1 MEFKVNT
8 QSYKEALHRSLQK
21 ICFDRSSGDAFYLE
35 DLFYPL
41 GLDEGKYAFQK
52 YSQQMSQAR
61 KSRARN
67 QSGLMAHMDRTSM
80 TDNSVMA
87 RVIQARIQQKQSAL
101 QPQADKKKTDDE
113 KTSKG
118 NALSPASLLSQ
129 IAKAKSKVQLGI
141 DEGAENT
148 SSQNLRSALETDQER
163 MRTAETDDLLF
174 EEPKEDFREQ
184 FVLTS
189 HMYRNRNLAVASAG
203 HGKTTL
209 LRRIALYYCDK
220 DRKSKEDK
228 ILADKYG
235 LPAPEEEITQIP
247 CIIYLRNIPDGNF
260 SLDKAL
266 VDSALRVF
274 QSALPNGVEDETDFE
289 EIQVQVERWVAKHK
303 GNFLLLIDG
312 LDEIADNM
320 RLNFLKSLEDYLF
333 LMPDVPVIVTSRV
346 AGLSETGVKECLERM
361 EFRGRSIMPL
371 TEEEA
376 YKYSEKWIRITQPE
390 DKAASLLDAVSQVQ
404 NEARFS
410 YLKEF
415 MRTPLD
421 LLVVLKRIVHDSL
434 ALNRYQMFRDM
445 MWEHFTSHEKRASK
459 KRQLFEDTITLLSF
473 LAYQMQKVDSLYIS
487 ASEIEQLQDEI
498 KHLNFQTTLLRGKD
512 TKSIIGVLDSFAAN
526 VGIVEKDDRK
536 NEPGYTFPIRAHQ
549 EFLTAYACCHLRI
562 DSSKTK
568 TNPSGIL
575 GSYLGD
581 SRWLNIINFALS
593 DLDST
598 SQREYDM
605 LLRRVFSQMQDLEHL
620 QQIIE
625 ADVTI
630 TTEDATILCERIL
643 RAKHLS
649 KDQRKLLLACLKTRS
664 APAFNHALRVLY
676 NSSEST
682 QEEYLEANALAA
694 TVWGFDS
701 GHSPFK
707 EAVKYLHSE
716 KRNQS
721 ILGATICSYLAKA
734 AVEEGYVGEYKTQ
747 AVREIKISNE
757 LAAKLYEGALLFR
770 EPIYATALTGLWITK
785 LDGYKQIKQWLDESL
800 AEVVLS
806 SVAAQKKAIQKI
818 CMAGKTASSLD
829 EYAEI
834 MELFTT
840 LGEIPIQNK
849 FVGQGKN
856 DIFAST
862 FLQVAYDRSMEDL
875 DINQVAIA
883 VSCLYYSWSRE
894 KFMEAWVSDICKGMP
909 SGVVRKDMCRQSE
922 QNHFD
927 LIRKSL
933 ENAEKKYV
941 KAKAPEANV
950 LTSKDVFFW
959 FRADDLVKAANYCIQ
974 TRGVEFASSDSNLAF
989 LLRYGKIKQS
999 QLETDEVFDIPQLL
1013 SAAVGRNEPHAITN
1027 MILFHFEQGN
1037 IALAKEYIA
1046 KMNPSDWERVTSSF
1060 WEPELWERKR
1070 DPEGALVCVLAA
1082 CYGNCEFDEYQ
1093 DMWKMASST
1102 YTNFSAILPDNGE
1115 QKEAK

>member
-41 GLDEGKYAFQK
+41 GIDEGKYAFQK

-61 KSRARN
+61 KSKTTATRIASPTITSTASLTENAIISRN
-67 QSGLMAHMDRTSM
+67 ILETIR
-80 TDNSVMA
+80 
-87 RVIQARIQQKQSAL
+87 RWQSAQKIREEASTEETVREDSSKDDL
-101 QPQADKKKTDDE
+101 LTQAKLALKIANAQKSSSSE
-113 KTSKG
+113 FSSALG
-118 NALSPASLLSQ
+118 NAY
-129 IAKAKSKVQLGI
+129 GM
-141 DEGAENT
+141 
-148 SSQNLRSALETDQER
+148 DQER
-163 MRTAETDDLLF
+163 MRTEET
-174 EEPKEDFREQ
+174 EDFLVDEPIERLRKK

-189 HMYRNRNLAVASAG
+189 HVFKNRNLAVANAG

-220 DRKSKEDK
+220 NRRSDEDK
-228 ILADKYG
+228 IVASKYG
-235 LPAPEEEITQIP
+235 LPDPDDAITQIP
-247 CIIYLRNIPDGNF
+247 CIIYLRNISDGNY
-260 SLDKAL
+260 SLDKAIA
-266 VDSALRVF
+266 DSVLKVF
-274 QSALPNGVEDETDFE
+274 QSALSNGMDN
-289 EIQVQVERWVAKHK
+289 EIDPEVLQIQADRWVTKNK
-303 GNFLLLIDG
+303 GNFILLIDG
-312 LDEIADNM
+312 LDEVADNM

-333 LMPDVPVIVTSRV
+333 LVPGVPVILTSRV
-346 AGLSETGVKECLERM
+346 AGLSETGVKDCLKRM
-361 EFRGRSIMPL
+361 DFRGRSIMPL
-371 TEEEA
+371 TEDEA
-376 YKYSEKWIRITQPE
+376 YEYSEKWIQITQPA
-390 DKAASLLDAVSQVQ
+390 DKVASLLEAVSQVQ
-404 NEARFS
+404 NEVRFS

-473 LAYQMQKVDSLYIS
+473 LAYQMQKVDSMYIS

-498 KHLNFQTTLLRGKD
+498 KHLNFQTALLRGKD
-512 TKSIIGVLDSFAAN
+512 TKSILEVLDSFAAN

-536 NEPGYTFPIRAHQ
+536 IEPGYTFPIRAHQ

-575 GSYLGD
+575 GGYIGD

-598 SQREYDM
+598 SQREYDI
-605 LLRRVFSQMQDLEHL
+605 LLRKVFSETQDLEHL

-630 TTEDATILCERIL
+630 TTEDATILCERVL
-643 RAKHLS
+643 KARHLS

-707 EAVKYLHSE
+707 EAVKQLHSE
-716 KRNQS
+716 KRKQS
-721 ILGATICSYLAKA
+721 ILGATICSYLAQA
-734 AVEEGYVGEYKTQ
+734 AVEEGYVSEYKAQ
-747 AVREIKISNE
+747 AIREIKISNE

-770 EPIYATALTGLWITK
+770 EPIYATALTGLWISK
-785 LDGYKQIKQWLDESL
+785 LDGHKLIKPWLDESL
-800 AEVVLS
+800 AVV
-806 SVAAQKKAIQKI
+806 VIAAISAQNKAIKKM
-818 CMAGKTASSLD
+818 CLAGKTASSSN
-829 EYAEI
+829 EYSEI

-840 LGEIPIQNK
+840 LGEIPIQDK
-849 FVGQGKN
+849 LVGQGKN
-856 DIFAST
+856 DIFSST
-862 FLQVAYDRSMEDL
+862 FLQAAYDKSMDDL

-883 VSCLYYSWSRE
+883 ISCLYYSWTRE
-894 KFMEAWVSDICKGMP
+894 QFMEAWVSDICKGMP
-909 SGVVRKDMCRQSE
+909 SNVVRKDMCRQSE

-927 LIRKSL
+927 LIRKTL
-933 ENAEKKYV
+933 EAAEKRYV

-959 FRADDLVKAANYCIQ
+959 FRAGDLVKAANYCIQ
-974 TRGVEFASSDSNLAF
+974 TRGIEPTSSDTNLAF
-989 LLRYGKIKQS
+989 LLRYGKIQQS
-999 QLETDEVFDIPQLL
+999 QLETDEVFDIPKLL
-1013 SAAVGRNEPHAITN
+1013 SSALEAREPVAITN
-1027 MILFHFEQGN
+1027 AILYYLEQGN
-1037 IALAKEYIA
+1037 IEQTRKFIN
-1046 KMNPSDWERVTSSF
+1046 MMSHNDWNIVTRNF
-1060 WEPELWERKR
+1060 WEPELWERSH
-1070 DPEGALVCVLAA
+1070 DPEGALVCVLASTF
-1082 CYGNCEFDEYQ
+1082 GDCEFDDYQ
-1093 DMWKMASST
+1093 EMLKVASMNYSNMVT
-1102 YTNFSAILPDNGE
+1102 LICKV
-1115 QKEAK
+1115 KE

>member
-8 QSYKEALHRSLQK
+8 QSYKEALHISLQK

-41 GLDEGKYAFQK
+41 GIDEGKYAFQN
-52 YSQQMSQAR
+52 YSQQISQAR
-61 KSRARN
+61 KSKNMATHMVSPVSTSTVALTDKAIMSKKILSDVRRLLATQKASEGTTSEEVFQKDSRKED
-67 QSGLMAHMDRTSM
+67 LM
-80 TDNSVMA
+80 
-87 RVIQARIQQKQSAL
+87 
-101 QPQADKKKTDDE
+101 PQAK
-113 KTSKG
+113 
-118 NALSPASLLSQ
+118 L
-129 IAKAKSKVQLGI
+129 
-141 DEGAENT
+141 
-148 SSQNLRSALETDQER
+148 ALEIVNAQKSSSSEFSRALGTAYEIDQER
-163 MRTAETDDLLF
+163 TREEEAEDLLLD
-174 EEPKEDFREQ
+174 EPVERMRKK

-189 HMYRNRNLAVASAG
+189 HVIKNRNLAVASAG

-220 DRKSKEDK
+220 ERKGEENET
-228 ILADKYG
+228 LANKYG
-235 LPAPEEEITQIP
+235 LPAPDKEITQIP
-247 CIIYLRNIPDGNF
+247 CIIYLRNIPDGNY

-266 VDSALRVF
+266 TDSVLKVF
-274 QSALPNGVEDETDFE
+274 QSTLPYGVEDEIDLE
-289 EIQVQVERWVAKHK
+289 EIQVQVERWVAKNK
-303 GNFLLLIDG
+303 GNFILLIDG

-320 RLNFLKSLEDYLF
+320 RLNFLMSLEDFLF
-333 LMPDVPVIVTSRV
+333 LMPGVPIILTSRV
-346 AGLSETGVKECLERM
+346 AGLSETGVRECLERM

-376 YKYSEKWIRITQPE
+376 YEYSEKWIQITQPT
-390 DKAASLLDAVSQVQ
+390 DKVAALLDAVTQVQ

-473 LAYQMQKVDSLYIS
+473 LAYQMQKVDSMYIS
-487 ASEIEQLQDEI
+487 ASEIEQLQDEV
-498 KHLNFQTTLLRGKD
+498 KHLNFQTALLRGKD
-512 TKSIIGVLDSFAAN
+512 TQSILEVLDSFAAN

-536 NEPGYTFPIRAHQ
+536 SEPGYTFPIRAHQ

-575 GSYLGD
+575 GGYIGD

-598 SQREYDM
+598 SQREYDI
-605 LLRRVFSQMQDLEHL
+605 LLRKVFSETQDLEHL

-630 TTEDATILCERIL
+630 TTEDATILCERVL
-643 RAKHLS
+643 KARHLS

-707 EAVKYLHSE
+707 EAVKQLHSE

-721 ILGATICSYLAKA
+721 ILGATICGYLAQA
-734 AVEEGYVGEYKTQ
+734 AVEEGYVSEYKAQ
-747 AVREIKISNE
+747 AIREIKITNE
-757 LAAKLYEGALLFR
+757 LVAKLYEGALLYQD
-770 EPIYATALTGLWITK
+770 PIYVTALTGLWISK
-785 LDGYKQIKQWLDESL
+785 LEGHKLIKAWLDENL
-800 AEVVLS
+800 AMVVIS
-806 SVAAQKKAIQKI
+806 AISAKNKAIQQM
-818 CMAGKTASSLD
+818 CLAGKVASNLN

-834 MELFTT
+834 IGLFTT
-840 LGEIPIQNK
+840 LGEIPIQDRL
-849 FVGQGKN
+849 VGQGKN
-856 DIFAST
+856 NLFVSI
-862 FLQVAYDRSMEDL
+862 FLQAVYEKSTEDL

-883 VSCLYYSWSRE
+883 ICCLYYGWTRE
-894 KFMEAWVSDICKGMP
+894 QFMEAWVSDICKGMP
-909 SGVVRKDMCRQSE
+909 SNVVRKDMCHQSE

-927 LIRKSL
+927 LIRKTF
-933 ENAEKKYV
+933 ETAEKRYA
-941 KAKAPEANV
+941 KAKAPEVNA

-959 FRADDLVKAANYCIQ
+959 FRAGDLVKAANYCIQ
-974 TRGVEFASSDSNLAF
+974 TRGIEPTSSDTNLAF
-989 LLRYGKIKQS
+989 LLRYGKIQQR
-999 QLETDEVFDIPQLL
+999 QLETDEAFDIPQLL
-1013 SAAVGRNEPHAITN
+1013 SAALAAREPVAITN
-1027 MILFHFEQGN
+1027 AILYYLEQGD
-1037 IALAKEYIA
+1037 IEQSRKYIN
-1046 KMNPSDWERVTSSF
+1046 MMSHNDWKQVTEGF
-1060 WEPELWERKR
+1060 WEPELWERSQ
-1070 DPEGALVCVLAA
+1070 DPEGALVCVLASA
-1082 CYGNCEFDEYQ
+1082 FGNCEFEDYQ
-1093 DMWKMASST
+1093 EMLKVVSKKYSDVVTLISKV
-1102 YTNFSAILPDNGE
+1102 
-1115 QKEAK
+1115 KE

>member
-61 KSRARN
+61 KSRSRN
-67 QSGLMAHMDRTSM
+67 QSGLVAHIDRTSM
-80 TDNSVMA
+80 TDNAVMA
-87 RVIQARIQQKQSAL
+87 RAIQARIQQKQSAL
-101 QPQADKKKTDDE
+101 QPLPVKKEADDGKTG
-113 KTSKG
+113 KSK
-118 NALSPASLLSQ
+118 NLSATSLLSE
-129 IAKAKSKVQLGI
+129 IAKAKSKVQAGI
-141 DEGAENT
+141 GEEKENI
-148 SSQNLRSALETDQER
+148 SSQDLRSALETDQER
-163 MRTAETDDLLF
+163 MRTAEADDLLF

-189 HMYRNRNLAVASAG
+189 HMYKNRNLAVASAG

-209 LRRIALYYCDK
+209 LRRIALYYCDS

-235 LPAPEEEITQIP
+235 LPAPDEEITQIP
-247 CIIYLRNIPDGNF
+247 CIIYLRNIPDGNY

-266 VDSALRVF
+266 TESVLKVF
-274 QSALPNGVEDETDFE
+274 QSTLPNGVEDEIDLE
-289 EIQVQVERWVAKHK
+289 EIQVQVERWIAKNK
-303 GNFLLLIDG
+303 GNFILLIDG
-312 LDEIADNM
+312 LDEIADSM

-333 LMPDVPVIVTSRV
+333 LVPDVPVILTSRV

-376 YKYSEKWIRITQPE
+376 YKYSEKWIQITQPE

-487 ASEIEQLQDEI
+487 ASEIEQLQAEI

-512 TKSIIGVLDSFAAN
+512 TKSILGVLDSFAAN

-575 GSYLGD
+575 GSYIGD

-676 NSSEST
+676 NSSESS

-707 EAVKYLHSE
+707 EAVKQLHSE

-721 ILGATICSYLAKA
+721 ILGATICSYLAQA

-747 AVREIKISNE
+747 AIREIKISNE

-785 LDGYKQIKQWLDESL
+785 LDGYKQIKPWLDESL

-806 SVAAQKKAIQKI
+806 SVSAQKKAIQKM

-894 KFMEAWVSDICKGMP
+894 KFMEAWVSDICKGIP
-909 SGVVRKDMCRQSE
+909 SDVVRKDTCRQSE

-933 ENAEKKYV
+933 ETAEKRYM
-941 KAKAPEANV
+941 KAKAPEANT
-950 LTSKDVFFW
+950 LTTKGVFFW
-959 FRADDLVKAANYCIQ
+959 FRAGDLVKAANYCIQ
-974 TRGVEFASSDSNLAF
+974 TRGVDPNSTDTNLAF
-989 LLRYGKIKQS
+989 LLRHGKVQQS
-999 QLETDEVFDIPQLL
+999 QLETDELFDIPQLL
-1013 SAAVGRNEPHAITN
+1013 STALAAREPVAITN
-1027 MILFHFEQGN
+1027 AILYYLEQGD
-1037 IALAKEYIA
+1037 IEQSRKYIN
-1046 KMNPSDWERVTSSF
+1046 MMSHNDWKKVSEEF
-1060 WEPELWERKR
+1060 WEPELWERIQ
-1070 DPEGALVCVLAA
+1070 DPEGALVCVLASA
-1082 CYGNCEFDEYQ
+1082 FGNCEFEDYRE
-1093 DMWKMASST
+1093 MLKVASKNYSDVVT
-1102 YTNFSAILPDNGE
+1102 LISKA
-1115 QKEAK
+1115 KE